1 MAEINTPLIN
11 ELLKLVHQH
20 PDFETWRHK
29 GKVPTGTIKQLC
41 EPLKSDSRFVGQPA
55 RFYTSAVAT
64 VSYAYK
70 SWLKIQ
76 KRLQLQLEGKTRW
89 LEMLKSDAELIEES
103 GETFLSI
110 HSKAREILAQLTP
123 ESTNIEKRKKGKKNK
138 NFNLADNKSLSKT
151 LFDAYKHTEDTL
163 TRCAI
168 SYLLKNGCKL
178 TDEEEDAEKLI
189 KRRRKS
195 EIQIERIKE
204 QLEARVP
211 KGRDLTDEE
220 WLKTLILS
228 TSQVP
233 KNEAE
238 AKSWQNALLRKS
250 CSLPFPVTYETSE
263 DLIWFK
269 NKKGRICVTFN
280 AIREHTF
287 EIYCDN
293 RQLHWF
299 KRFLSDQEIK
309 KNNKNQHSSSLFT
322 LRSGRISWQ
331 EGQGKG
337 EPWNIHHLT
346 LYCTVDT
353 RLWTAEGTKLVAEEK
368 AKEITKIIT
377 KTKEKGQLTDKQ
389 QAHIKRKNSTL
400 AKINNPYP
408 RPNKSLYYGLSH
420 ILVGVSFGLEK
431 PATVAILD
439 ANTQKVLTYKSIK
452 QLLGNNY
459 KLLRSHKNILL
470 VASYSQNWKVC
481 ANK

>member
-1 MAEINTPLIN
+1 
-11 ELLKLVHQH
+11 
-20 PDFETWRHK
+20 
-29 GKVPTGTIKQLC
+29 
-41 EPLKSDSRFVGQPA
+41 
-55 RFYTSAVAT
+55 
-64 VSYAYK
+64 
-70 SWLKIQ
+70 
-76 KRLQLQLEGKTRW
+76 
-89 LEMLKSDAELIEES
+89 MLKSDAELIEES

-123 ESTNIEKRKKGKKNK
+123 ESTNIEKQKKGKKNK
-138 NFNLADNKSLSKT
+138 NFKKPDNKSLSNT

-178 TDEEEDAEKLI
+178 TDKEEEDAEKFI

-195 EIQIERIKE
+195 EIQIERLKE

-220 WLKTLILS
+220 WLKTLILF
-228 TSQVP
+228 TRQVP

-250 CSLPFPVTYETSE
+250 CSLPFPVTYETNE

-377 KTKEKGQLTDKQ
+377 KTF
-389 QAHIKRKNSTL
+389 IKRS
-400 AKINNPYP
+400 AY
-408 RPNKSLYYGLSH
+408 
-420 ILVGVSFGLEK
+420 
-431 PATVAILD
+431 
-439 ANTQKVLTYKSIK
+439 
-452 QLLGNNY
+452 
-459 KLLRSHKNILL
+459 
-470 VASYSQNWKVC
+470 
-481 ANK
+481 